1 MTIYWQS
8 KDGPIAVDEMT
19 EAHVKNVLKMLIRND
34 MIKRPERRVLEMPQE
49 VEDELLAKMIEREE
63 SQWGY

>member
-1 MTIYWQS
+1 MTVWNS
-8 KDGPIAVDEMT
+8 KNGPIAVDDMT
-19 EAHVKNVLKMLIRND
+19 EAHAKNVLKMLIRNN